1 MQWSIRMGSWVS
13 DKLTIVSILLAIS
26 VVMNIYHWRDA
37 GELRDIARIA
47 CDNGLADPG
56 TCSTLRL
63 N

>member
-1 MQWSIRMGSWVS
+1 MMN
-13 DKLTIVSILLAIS
+13 DKLTIVSILLVIS
-26 VVMNIYHWRDA
+26 MVMNFYHWRDA